1 MGPKIGYKQTDT
13 QTEKQIFT
21 YRIDQFSEMYDLY
34 FMKKYFNQVK
44 FCYDR
49 TKLAKKAKHV
59 SVFSMTKNKLTMELS
74 VKKWM

>member
-49 TKLAKKAKHV
+49 TKLAKKEKHV

-74 VKKWM
+74 VKK